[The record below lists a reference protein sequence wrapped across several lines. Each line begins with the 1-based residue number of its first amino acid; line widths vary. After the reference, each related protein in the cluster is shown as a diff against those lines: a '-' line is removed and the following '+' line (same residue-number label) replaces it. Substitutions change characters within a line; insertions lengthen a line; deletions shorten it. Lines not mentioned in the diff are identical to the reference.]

1 MKNTTRSLNTLLVPQ
16 TPVFTNVTQQ
26 SIVSHLLQQNIPQKL
41 LLRQEIFNMLNYCV
55 TCMSPAHLHI
65 NILPDY
71 QRKSWRTR
79 LVATAIEFLQDQG
92 VPGGLIRGMKAL
104 RNFMRRLDSNLSM
117 LQWMRMRC
125 DLGLRNR
132 VLLLKLEPCSD

>member
-55 TCMSPAHLHI
+55 TCMSPAHT
-65 NILPDY
+65 PY
-71 QRKSWRTR
+71 QYSARLSKEKLENETCCNGDRIFTR
-79 LVATAIEFLQDQG
+79 
-92 VPGGLIRGMKAL
+92 PGGSRGFDP
-104 RNFMRRLDSNLSM
+104 RNESVKKFYEEIGFKFIDASVDANEM
-117 LQWMRMRC
+117 
-125 DLGLRNR
+125 
-132 VLLLKLEPCSD
+132 